1 MMADGPAEVG
11 VAPPTDPTVD
21 TICALVFGGKGG
33 GGGRCGRNGWLFCV
47 GYVWAFFLS
56 SREQACRQTRHGMR
70 ALGGLAM
77 TDRGSLGSLLSR
89 RRVALRVAHSYCSCG
104 GGLGSPSLLHSDVS
118 SLSSSDG
125 SPFCGYFVR
134 TGMGSPRH
142 PVTLIGW
149 LLWGCLRVVCWTEPV
164 SKPTVALPA
173 L

>member
-1 MMADGPAEVG
+1 MRVMSG
-11 VAPPTDPTVD
+11 
-21 TICALVFGGKGG
+21 
-33 GGGRCGRNGWLFCV
+33 
-47 GYVWAFFLS
+47 AFFWS
-56 SREQACRQTRHGMR
+56 SRDQAGRQTRHGMR
-70 ALGGLAM
+70 ALGGLVM
-77 TDRGSLGSLLSR
+77 TNRGSLGSLLSR

-104 GGLGSPSLLHSDVS
+104 GGLGSSSLLPSDVS

-125 SPFCGYFVR
+125 SPFRGYFVR